1 MQTPTHVLIAAAA
14 FSRPGAA
21 AVNAAA
27 LAGGFVPDA
36 FLFAVWGWSKI
47 TSVSESD
54 LWSRIYWTEW
64 VQLGQAVSNSF
75 PLFAAILAA
84 SFVLRFRAAAVF
96 AGAAILHL
104 VCDFLLHAKDA
115 HQHFWPLSS
124 WRFESPV
131 SYWDP
136 AHFGAYVGVAEA
148 VIGVALIAVLF
159 RRFRALWIRST
170 LIIAGLTYLAVPA
183 YFISTLG
190 G

>member
-14 FSRPGAA
+14 FARPGAA
-21 AVNAAA
+21 PINAAA
-27 LAGGFVPDA
+27 LAGGFLPDA

-47 TSVSESD
+47 AGVAESD
-54 LWSRIYWTEW
+54 LWSQVYWTEQ

-75 PLFAAILAA
+75 PLFVAVLLGALA
-84 SFVLRFRAAAVF
+84 LKKRTAAVL
-96 AGAAILHL
+96 AGAALLHL

-136 AHFGAYVGVAEA
+136 AHFGVYVGAFEA
-148 VIGVALIAVLF
+148 VIGIALIAVLC
-159 RRFRALWIRST
+159 RRFSALWIRSA
-170 LIIAGLTYLAVPA
+170 LVIAGLTYLAVPV
-183 YFISTLG
+183 YFIATLG